1 MINKLLI
8 SEAISNIKARQF
20 VLSGQLSQEDFDKI
34 KKIAPKKDQKGRRDD
49 DTSGESLPD
58 PKYVNWIA
66 HHF

>member
-34 KKIAPKKDQKGRRDD
+34 KKGYRTNIFAPD
-49 DTSGESLPD
+49 
-58 PKYVNWIA
+58 
-66 HHF
+66 